1 MFFSPWALFLC
12 CRENFLLFSHP
23 HSYSFFTVN
32 SFLIF
37 APFIIY
43 FLTHK
48 TFSFPL
54 VKSSILYKF
63 TNFIHKKEASHKLNF
78 VHAIAPLLSFPF
90 IYLSWLDTNH
100 FTINLKPKFFF
111 RTIFNSFF
119 CKFCHLHCL

>member
-12 CRENFLLFSHP
+12 CRENFFTFFSPTLILLFHSEMFPDFCPIYHIFSH
-23 HSYSFFTVN
+23 SQD
-32 SFLIF
+32 
-37 APFIIY
+37 
-43 FLTHK
+43 
-48 TFSFPL
+48 FSFPL

>member
-12 CRENFLLFSHP
+12 RRENFLLFSHP
-23 HSYSFFTVN
+23 HSYPFFTVR

-48 TFSFPL
+48 TFSFSL

-90 IYLSWLDTNH
+90 IYLSWLDTDH
-100 FTINLKPKFFF
+100 FTINLKPKFLS
-111 RTIFNSFF
+111 RTIFNSLI
-119 CKFCHLHCL
+119 CKFCRLHCL